1 MKILSLDVGT
11 TQSGFCI
18 VDSETYKP
26 KYFGKIE
33 NSELIKIAKTF
44 DYDVL
49 VYEEFQSYGTQ
60 MGIST
65 ITSITWNGRFIQIAK
80 DRQKEVIPIYR
91 REVKMNLCNSVKAN
105 DSNVRYALI
114 SRFAKFDF
122 KNGKGTK
129 NEQDWF
135 YGFKAD
141 SWSAYGIA
149 CTYLD
154 KKNGRFR

>member
-1 MKILSLDVGT
+1 MNIISLDVGT

-18 VDSETYKP
+18 GNSETCEP
-26 KYFGKIE
+26 KYFGKIDNE
-33 NSELIKIAKTF
+33 ELVKIVKSF

-80 DRQKEVIPIYR
+80 DRGKQVFPVYR

-105 DSNVRYALI
+105 DANVRSALI

-129 NEQDWF
+129 EHKDWF
-135 YGFKAD
+135 FGFKAD
-141 SWSAYGIA
+141 IWSSYGIFI
-149 CTYLD
+149 TYLD
-154 KKNGRFR
+154 KANGKFK